1 MKKWS
6 GMVLGYLFMVTA
18 YGYLLAGPSFIGGVG
33 IICVLNIGTVS
44 AHGAVTSGLYKDT
57 ADSKT

>member
-1 MKKWS
+1 
-6 GMVLGYLFMVTA
+6 MVTA
-18 YGYLLAGPSFIGGVG
+18 YVYLLAGPCFIGGVG